1 MNEVRP
7 ASQES
12 LDRLYDNMRQTA
24 EDVYKQQYVDM
35 VLNEALGKGVFDTVI
50 NQEDREYIGGLIK
63 IHANVCYAILCLCVQ
78 CRASI
83 RTTLGVEKQYNIRRS
98 VVTAHEMYKYLY
110 GFTGKLT
117 PWKKLEKRLKN
128 NYPEEVGLIDVAA
141 KSYVEKYAQDSD
153 GTLRDVAKHFSNN
166 PVEFFSNMEGVSER
180 SETDRMAALLAFLQ
194 PIYSLLSR
202 ELEVRLGTFYAV
214 AYAQQ
219 MPLQSFNI
227 LNVCPQ
233 DTINKLRQGIKRY
246 SGIVNKV
253 MMQVGA
259 VEKADAQF
267 NLQMKENPEW
277 KNYMDNNIGL
287 HVLYIYVD
295 AATTFIAFLNSET
308 FVEYQQNL
316 SYLILS
322 AHEGFKKLYGYDEAK
337 RDQSYWGRAIKS
349 YLMNYGDEQLKKE
362 VEDVEAKLE
371 TLSKSELLRN
381 EDFVVAFTHIG
392 YSKRHDK
399 ESSFAVLDYFR
410 KPVNQDGLKPLTDFL
425 YVMNDIVRLYGEVLE
440 RENKQLNKET
450 EEKFIGF
457 LDKLDEVDKVMS
469 QHTENPEQLEKWK
482 TTIDKFK
489 NVINQI
495 MQL

>member
-1 MNEVRP
+1 MNEIRP

-24 EDVYKQQYVDM
+24 EDVYKQHYVDM
-35 VLNEALGKGVFDTVI
+35 VLNEALGKGVFDAVI
-50 NQEDREYIGGLIK
+50 NQEDRECLGDLIK

-110 GFTGKLT
+110 GFTDKLT
-117 PWKKLEKRLKN
+117 PWKKLEQGLKSK
-128 NYPEEVGLIDVAA
+128 YPEEIYSIDEAA
-141 KSYVEKYAQDSD
+141 KSYLDIYAQEAD

-194 PIYSLLSR
+194 PIHSLLSK
-202 ELEVRLGTFYAV
+202 ELEVKLGVFYTV

-227 LNVCPQ
+227 LNVCTQ
-233 DTINKLRQGIKRY
+233 DTIGKLREGINRY
-246 SGIVNKV
+246 SGIVNKM
-253 MMQVGA
+253 MMQVGV

-267 NLQMKENPEW
+267 NLQMKENHEW
-277 KNYMDNNIGL
+277 KNYVDNNIGL

-295 AATTFIAFLNSET
+295 AATTFSAFLNSET

-316 SYLILS
+316 AYLILS

-349 YLMNYGDEQLKKE
+349 YLMNCCDEQLKKE
-362 VEDVEAKLE
+362 VEDVEVKLE
-371 TLSKSELLRN
+371 ILSKSELLRDEN
-381 EDFVVAFTHIG
+381 FVAAFTHIG

-410 KPVNQDGLKPLTDFL
+410 KPVNQDDLKPLTDFL

-450 EEKFIGF
+450 EEKFMDF
-457 LDKLDEVDKVMS
+457 LGKLDEVDKLMS
-469 QHTENPEQLEKWK
+469 QHTENSEQLEKWK

-489 NVINQI
+489 NMINQI